1 MKKNCSKFDIL
12 YFTGNRYARYCIVA
26 IEEFAFCYS
35 NMDFVCEHNVA
46 RNKACFSCY
55 WKVSFTAEKPIP
67 TRLEQGNK
75 SGAKVKIPKT
85 TRAKQLEKSKI
96 KKPSSSGL
104 GCQIKRLSKS
114 RQENVKIAKETNQ
127 EKKSS
132 KD

>member
-1 MKKNCSKFDIL
+1 
-12 YFTGNRYARYCIVA
+12 
-26 IEEFAFCYS
+26 
-35 NMDFVCEHNVA
+35 MDFVCEHNVA

-55 WKVSFTAEKPIP
+55 WKVSFPAEKPIP

-75 SGAKVKIPKT
+75 SGAKVKMPKT

-96 KKPSSSGL
+96 TKPSSSGL

-127 EKKSS
+127 EKRSS